1 MKNRLPI
8 IKPLVFACSVALA
21 ACSSGGDSV
30 VPATTITGTAEA
42 PQGVIAQL
50 EYNKSFLV
58 AVVEYTFSAAIAGI
72 TGLEPVTGAT
82 VELIR
87 IDDDGNQ
94 VGEVLATTSTSITGD
109 YSLALPTGVS
119 LAGNLI
125 VRITGNSGASMSAM
139 VVEEAVDIN
148 PISQFVLD
156 KFVDDENLVLAD
168 LAVNE
173 VVSLQGKVEEFDL
186 TATADLTTMLAQLEA
201 EVGQFVDNEI
211 AIIEAV
217 ADDGTAAAAAAG
229 DWNIVEFSVGMHDSD
244 PNTSG
249 ILYGTF
255 AMDIISEGINIAD
268 AGNGGLTLTIGSSL
282 IDTFTNYSVDDQGN
296 TNIYHEI
303 SLGESGDSFPAM
315 IDADSNVTLSF
326 PFEEEL
332 QTVDVGGAN
341 DPEGDGPDYGWRYPP
356 ATYFMY
362 PAANGT
368 AYVSMLGDNSV
379 RYETTDT
386 NGDGINDAVDP
397 NARSGDEVSLSQ
409 LMLLRQGSGMTT
421 ADISGNYGMVAFNIN
436 LDTAPVAVYDS
447 TVGVVSFN
455 PATDEATIAT
465 GAFDKE
471 ELTRSPATLPAV
483 TLNLV
488 ASTEP
493 LTDDVIPYT
502 VSATGLVTIDP
513 GVNALEGFASADGS
527 IMAFVDDESTGAPTV
542 TNVNDE
548 MLVMVELGTN
558 MAASLNGATYKLIP
572 LILAMGESGYSEIV
586 TLGNGAVTFNA
597 DSSTA
602 TLDGSGR
609 GIYRGNDVA
618 EVEAITATSVTDVL
632 TVDSVAANG
641 AVTMSATDG
650 NFSQTL
656 EGYVSAD
663 GNMLI
668 LRNVGSDSV
677 AGEYDMGM
685 VIGIKQ

>member
-1 MKNRLPI
+1 
-8 IKPLVFACSVALA
+8 
-21 ACSSGGDSV
+21 
-30 VPATTITGTAEA
+30 
-42 PQGVIAQL
+42 
-50 EYNKSFLV
+50 
-58 AVVEYTFSAAIAGI
+58 
-72 TGLEPVTGAT
+72 
-82 VELIR
+82 
-87 IDDDGNQ
+87 
-94 VGEVLATTSTSITGD
+94 
-109 YSLALPTGVS
+109 
-119 LAGNLI
+119 
-125 VRITGNSGASMSAM
+125 
-139 VVEEAVDIN
+139 
-148 PISQFVLD
+148 
-156 KFVDDENLVLAD
+156 
-168 LAVNE
+168 
-173 VVSLQGKVEEFDL
+173 
-186 TATADLTTMLAQLEA
+186 
-201 EVGQFVDNEI
+201 
-211 AIIEAV
+211 
-217 ADDGTAAAAAAG
+217 
-229 DWNIVEFSVGMHDSD
+229 
-244 PNTSG
+244 
-249 ILYGTF
+249 
-255 AMDIISEGINIAD
+255 
-268 AGNGGLTLTIGSSL
+268 
-282 IDTFTNYSVDDQGN
+282 
-296 TNIYHEI
+296 
-303 SLGESGDSFPAM
+303 
-315 IDADSNVTLSF
+315 
-326 PFEEEL
+326 
-332 QTVDVGGAN
+332 
-341 DPEGDGPDYGWRYPP
+341 
-356 ATYFMY
+356 
-362 PAANGT
+362 
-368 AYVSMLGDNSV
+368 
-379 RYETTDT
+379 
-386 NGDGINDAVDP
+386 
-397 NARSGDEVSLSQ
+397 
-409 LMLLRQGSGMTT
+409 
-421 ADISGNYGMVAFNIN
+421 
-436 LDTAPVAVYDS
+436 VAVYDS

-502 VSATGLVTIDP
+502 ISATGLVTIDP

-572 LILAMGESGYSEIV
+572 LILAMGESGYSEIF